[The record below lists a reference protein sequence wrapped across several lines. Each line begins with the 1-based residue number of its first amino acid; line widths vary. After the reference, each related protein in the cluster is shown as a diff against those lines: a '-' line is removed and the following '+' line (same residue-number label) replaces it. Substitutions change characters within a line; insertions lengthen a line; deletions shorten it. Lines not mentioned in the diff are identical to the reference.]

1 MRESSTRH
9 LTLPSV
15 DETEALGAALS
26 AALPADSSGM
36 LILLQGELGSG
47 KSTLVRAMLGSMGH
61 AGSVPSPT
69 YTLVE
74 PYEVSGKTI
83 YHIDL
88 YRVSDSEELTYL
100 GWDDLRDGL
109 ILLEWPERS
118 PALFDLA
125 DLKIELRYKGDG
137 RTAAISSF
145 TDRGAALLAALM
157 R

>member
-1 MRESSTRH
+1 MRESGTCN

-15 DETEALGAALS
+15 VETETLGANLS
-26 AALPADSSGM
+26 AALPADTSGM

-47 KSTLVRAMLGSMGH
+47 KSTLARAMLRSLGH

-74 PYEVSGKTI
+74 PYDVSGKTI

-88 YRVSDSEELTYL
+88 YRVSDAEELTYL

-109 ILLEWPERS
+109 ILLEWPERA
-118 PALFDLA
+118 PALYDMA
-125 DLKIELRYKGDG
+125 DLKIELHYDADG
-137 RTAAISSF
+137 RSAVISSLS
-145 TDRGAALLAALM
+145 DRGATILESLI